1 MRIASGE
8 VQLASGES
16 SRITTRH
23 TSSRGAIPAGWP
35 EPGGG
40 ACGWCTLASW
50 CGFGVDAMTLATTTG
65 TGVGQWAARVFETRA
80 CSMLDAVWGKALAT
94 TVWC

>member
-23 TSSRGAIPAGWP
+23 TSSRGAILLVGQNPVAGHV
-35 EPGGG
+35 GG
-40 ACGWCTLASW
+40 AHWHR
-50 CGFGVDAMTLATTTG
+50 GVVSA
-65 TGVGQWAARVFETRA
+65 
-80 CSMLDAVWGKALAT
+80 
-94 TVWC
+94 